1 MELWEIIIDQRIRQI
16 VELDDIQFGFRKG
29 RSTTEPI
36 FVFALRILQEEYKE
50 KGKYLHKLYLLIWKD
65 L

>member
-16 VELDDIQFGFRKG
+16 VEIDDIQFGFRKG

-36 FVFALRILQEEYKE
+36 FALRIMQEKYRE
-50 KGKYLHKLYLLIWKD
+50 KGTYIYINGIC
-65 L
+65 